1 MRKFYIIAIGM
12 MVLTF
17 AAGSTAKAGGL
28 DSLQLKARAGYNI
41 GGTAPIPLPE
51 TIRSIESYSLTPS
64 FMVGFDAALP
74 LNRHWG
80 LMTGLHFENK
90 GMKAEVTTKA
100 YYMEVVKGDQQMA
113 GLFTGHVEQKV
124 KQWMLTVPVQATF
137 QLGRHVTLKGTV
149 SIHCL
154 VFCSTWPVKRPSS
167 GC

>member
-1 MRKFYIIAIGM
+1 MRKFYIISIGM

-90 GMKAEVTTKA
+90 GM
-100 YYMEVVKGDQQMA
+100 
-113 GLFTGHVEQKV
+113 
-124 KQWMLTVPVQATF
+124 
-137 QLGRHVTLKGTV
+137 
-149 SIHCL
+149 
-154 VFCSTWPVKRPSS
+154 
-167 GC
+167 